1 MTVLEDMI
9 RFRVRL
15 VLVLIGLAIGL
26 NGTAQSDTLLLS
38 GVEISAPGPDREM
51 AGVEVQRF
59 ILNEAV
65 GDAATD
71 IGSYLRSRTDLDLR
85 TYGPGGSIGLSMRGS
100 STSQVQVSING
111 IPFEIP
117 SLAMVDLSILPVAAF
132 GKMSLYRGS
141 AAAYLGNAAVGG
153 GLMLDSRRGNGSP
166 GVTQTFTA
174 GSFGAFGSV
183 TSLGVGDDQF
193 SANTTVYLRS
203 NKNDFLRPDPYD
215 SSSKIKQENAGL
227 NSRGWVQS
235 FNFLTGRTRFSAFLW
250 ADQTDREI
258 PGGRSRATSEATQ
271 ADRNMRAQASSF
283 TDLGRV
289 QIESSIAYD
298 RGVLNYADPTSNID
312 DHSGF
317 STAHFR
323 LKAISKF
330 GPAEVYV
337 ITDYRNAKAETATYD
352 RMKHRSGPAVTGGV
366 HALIFG
372 STTRAS
378 LVVRQEW
385 LNDQALPPLPV
396 LGVERQLGDAFS
408 ISASAGRTYRLP
420 GLNDLYWNPGGN
432 PDLKPESGWFQ
443 EASLRLNSDKSPR
456 PFRASITGFH
466 RLIDHWILW
475 RPGPAY
481 WSPVNIQ
488 SVRSYG
494 IEGSTGVDRKIN
506 HATLTQ
512 ELSATYV
519 VSESIEAAF
528 DGDQSVG
535 RQLIYVPKL
544 SAMSRTS
551 ILIRDRWK
559 MELPVRYISRRYTTS
574 DNTRSLDP
582 YLLFDFEAEYRSR
595 LMGPGYRFAIFGA
608 VRNVLDR
615 DYRLQDS
622 HYMPGRYFEAGLRM
636 LFQFNS
642 QTP

>member
-1 MTVLEDMI
+1 MTALEDMI
-9 RFRVRL
+9 RFRARL
-15 VLVLIGLAIGL
+15 MLALIGSAIGL
-26 NGTAQSDTLLLS
+26 NGAAQTDTLLLS

-59 ILNEAV
+59 VLNDAM

-71 IGSYLRSRTDLDLR
+71 IGSYLKNRTDLDLR

-132 GKMSLYRGS
+132 GKMTLYRGS

-153 GLMLDSRRGNGSP
+153 GLMLDSRRGNGLP
-166 GVTQTFTA
+166 GASQTFTA

-183 TSLGVGDDQF
+183 TSLGVGDDHF
-193 SANTTVYLRS
+193 SANTTVYLRTAD
-203 NKNDFLRPDPYD
+203 NDFLRPDPYD
-215 SSSKIKQENAGL
+215 PTLKITQENAAR

-235 FNFLTGRTRFSAFLW
+235 FNLLAGRTRYTAFLW

-258 PGGRSRATSEATQ
+258 PAGRSRATSDAVQ
-271 ADRNMRAQASSF
+271 GDRNMRAQASGF
-283 TDLGRV
+283 TDLGRL
-289 QIESSIAYD
+289 QIESSVAYD
-298 RGVLNYADPTSNID
+298 RGVLNYADPASDID
-312 DHSGF
+312 DHSQF
-317 STAHFR
+317 STTHFR
-323 LKAISKF
+323 FKAKSQF
-330 GPAEVYV
+330 GPTEVYV
-337 ITDYRNAKAETATYD
+337 ITDYRNSRAETATYD
-352 RMKHRSGPAVTGGV
+352 KTRHRGGPAVTGGV
-366 HALIFG
+366 HTTLFKA
-372 STTRAS
+372 TTRLS

-385 LNDQALPPLPV
+385 VNGEALPVLPV
-396 LGVERQLGDAFS
+396 LGLDRQLGS
-408 ISASAGRTYRLP
+408 LVSVSASIGRTYRLP

-443 EASLRLNSDKSPR
+443 EASLKLNTDQGR
-456 PFRASITGFH
+456 TPFRASITGFH

-475 RPGPAY
+475 RPGPGY
-481 WSPVNIQ
+481 WSPVNIR

-494 IEGSTGVDRKIN
+494 IEGTAAMDRKIN
-506 HATLTQ
+506 HLALTQ

-519 VSESIEAAF
+519 LSESVEAAF
-528 DGDQSVG
+528 DGDGSVG

-551 ILIRDRWK
+551 VLVRDRWK
-559 MELPVRYISRRYTTS
+559 MELPVRYVSRRYTTS

-595 LMGPGYRFAIFGA
+595 LVGPGYRVTIFGA
-608 VRNVLDR
+608 VRNVFDR

-622 HYMPGRYFEAGLRM
+622 HYMPGRYFEAGLRVQ
-636 LFQFNS
+636 FQFTN
-642 QTP
+642 P